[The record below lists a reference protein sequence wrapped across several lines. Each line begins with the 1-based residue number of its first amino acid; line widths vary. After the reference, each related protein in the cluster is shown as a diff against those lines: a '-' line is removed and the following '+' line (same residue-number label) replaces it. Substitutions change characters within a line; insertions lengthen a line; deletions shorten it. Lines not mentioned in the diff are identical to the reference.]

1 MEIAIV
7 LGLLAFAV
15 IVFST
20 EKISVDIVTLLILI
34 VLVLTK
40 ILTPKEAFE
49 GFGSDFILMLGS
61 IFVISAALQYNGII
75 DLMGSKLVKTN
86 TTNIPLLITI
96 IMLASG
102 ILSAFMN
109 NTTIAAIF
117 LPPIV
122 SVARQLK
129 ISPSKLLMPM
139 AFAAL
144 LGGTCTLIGT
154 STNVAGS
161 AYMTKVGL
169 QPMEMFELLPLGAIL
184 FIIGIIYMATIGKW
198 WLPDHK
204 DKDLTDEYDI
214 RKYLSEVVVTDSSPL
229 VGQNVF
235 RSDLSAL
242 NVRVIKIIREGQQI
256 FPDRNTLFYA
266 SDMVIVEGNKDNLSH
281 ISRTSGLD
289 VLGISIDDKDLQ
301 SDDVKLAEIV
311 VMPQSGL
318 VNSTLIDA
326 EFRKKYNLSV
336 LAIHRKN
343 YSITENI
350 GQTELHIGD
359 VLLAQGKQ
367 ESIDSLKK
375 GLDLVMID
383 ALDSVNKTKIRK
395 GWLTLS
401 FFVTAIILSSIKDI
415 IPALSFISIPASVGF
430 LMAAVLTVLT
440 GCLEGEKAYNAI
452 DWRLLVLIG
461 GMTAFGVAMKN
472 TGADKFLAEQ
482 VVYYLQP
489 FGTMTILFG
498 FMVLTVLLTQPMSN
512 AAAAMVVLPIAIETA
527 KSLHL
532 NERTFAIA
540 IIVAASISMITPFE
554 PACILVY
561 GPGRYKIAD
570 FLKIGGLLTFVLL
583 LVMLFIIPR
592 MWGL

>member
-161 AYMTKVGL
+161 
-169 QPMEMFELLPLGAIL
+169 
-184 FIIGIIYMATIGKW
+184 
-198 WLPDHK
+198 
-204 DKDLTDEYDI
+204 
-214 RKYLSEVVVTDSSPL
+214 
-229 VGQNVF
+229 
-235 RSDLSAL
+235 
-242 NVRVIKIIREGQQI
+242 
-256 FPDRNTLFYA
+256 
-266 SDMVIVEGNKDNLSH
+266 
-281 ISRTSGLD
+281 
-289 VLGISIDDKDLQ
+289 
-301 SDDVKLAEIV
+301 
-311 VMPQSGL
+311 
-318 VNSTLIDA
+318 
-326 EFRKKYNLSV
+326 
-336 LAIHRKN
+336 
-343 YSITENI
+343 
-350 GQTELHIGD
+350 
-359 VLLAQGKQ
+359 
-367 ESIDSLKK
+367 
-375 GLDLVMID
+375 
-383 ALDSVNKTKIRK
+383 
-395 GWLTLS
+395 
-401 FFVTAIILSSIKDI
+401 
-415 IPALSFISIPASVGF
+415 
-430 LMAAVLTVLT
+430 
-440 GCLEGEKAYNAI
+440 
-452 DWRLLVLIG
+452 
-461 GMTAFGVAMKN
+461 
-472 TGADKFLAEQ
+472 
-482 VVYYLQP
+482 
-489 FGTMTILFG
+489 
-498 FMVLTVLLTQPMSN
+498 
-512 AAAAMVVLPIAIETA
+512 
-527 KSLHL
+527 
-532 NERTFAIA
+532 
-540 IIVAASISMITPFE
+540 
-554 PACILVY
+554 
-561 GPGRYKIAD
+561 
-570 FLKIGGLLTFVLL
+570 
-583 LVMLFIIPR
+583 
-592 MWGL
+592 